1 MSSSQS
7 IAVITGG
14 SRGLGR
20 SMAEHLAARG
30 TAVLITYQ
38 HREDAA
44 QRVVSGIVDRGG
56 RATAL
61 PLDVGEVER
70 FADFA
75 QRVRAAL
82 RETFDAEGFDIL
94 VNNAGMGVHAAVA
107 ETTPAQFS
115 SLIDVHLRGPFHLT
129 QAMLGLLRDGGQV
142 LNVSSGLARFTL
154 PGYGAYAAV
163 KGAIEVLTRYQ
174 AVELGARN
182 IRVNVVAP
190 GAIETDFGGG
200 AVRDNPEINAMVA
213 SHTALGRAGRPDDV
227 GAAVAML
234 LAPESGWINGQRI
247 EISGGQGL

>member
-1 MSSSQS
+1 
-7 IAVITGG
+7 
-14 SRGLGR
+14 
-20 SMAEHLAARG
+20 MAEHLAARG

-56 RATAL
+56 RAAAL
-61 PLDVGEVER
+61 PLDVGDVER

-154 PGYGAYAAV
+154 P
-163 KGAIEVLTRYQ
+163 EVLTRYQ